1 MQFGADGMKK
11 QSRVV
16 LEKKRFCAK
25 KRNYMEG
32 VECTISASVT
42 AQIVVVDIPIENIK
56 ISIPTKELLTVMNA
70 ANEKYQALRRQEM
83 AKSDGSVGEGDE
95 SSLKVS
101 GK

>member
-16 LEKKRFCAK
+16 LEKKRFGTR
-25 KRNYMEG
+25 KRNCMEG

-56 ISIPTKELLTVMNA
+56 ISMGIRELLTVMNA
-70 ANEKYQALRRQEM
+70 ANEKYQALRIQEM
-83 AKSDGSVGEGDE
+83 AK
-95 SSLKVS
+95 K
-101 GK
+101 